1 MKDLSRLIIAA
12 LMFLFFPCQIL
23 FSFQSNSFGSLKV
36 ESEEKYSDWFNLGEN
51 SRLQGNYEESFKYFE
66 KSLDLA
72 RKNKEKKA
80 EINSLIKLGLLRW
93 NTGYVSKSIEF
104 YQEAFSVAEKAQ
116 IEQKKNEVSDYIQI
130 YKFYQ
135 DARDARRKKDYK
147 KSIENFEK
155 AIELARKIESQEH
168 ELKCLRQLSFT
179 YMSPDEFD
187 NFFSLNRDALE
198 IARRIRNRQ
207 EQVACLFNIA
217 FYYRNKDNNYSQALR
232 HYEEALRIARIV
244 KDYERESECL
254 TNIGEIYIQL
264 GNYDKALEYQ
274 KNVLKID
281 QEKLQL
287 EKSEKDAFVA
297 KDLNNIGVTYRKKY
311 AFQSQ
316 DKNDLDNAL
325 ANYTESL
332 RIARKIKDVE
342 TEVKALTNMGM
353 AYIDLENYPEALKY
367 FKLALEKAEIAENL
381 EEKANLYIN
390 IGRVNSLQGNYDLSL
405 EYCQQAIDTAFST
418 GKENILWEAYFEIA
432 NAYMRQGTYEK
443 ALENFR
449 KSISFIEKIRS
460 RIQLEELKA
469 SYLASDKRIEAY
481 QNTVNLLCELH
492 DSEPEKL
499 HNIEA
504 FGYLER
510 AKARAF
516 LDRLEVSQVNISQG
530 VDIELLSQEE
540 DLMKDIS
547 SLNLKLLSPGL
558 DKEQEKRINEQLR
571 LNEERIEALKR
582 KIRLSSPAYAD
593 IKYPQIITLEQ
604 TQKQML
610 DNKTAFLEYC
620 LGKENSYAFVIT
632 KGKFKIFPLPPAK
645 KIKEQ
650 VSEYLKAITDK
661 GNQDFSIGYE
671 LFTMLVLPG
680 LDEKTEKLVF
690 IPDDILHYLPFETLL
705 SQKGKKRW
713 LIEDYKI
720 AYTPS
725 ISSLREIIQRKRLSE
740 IKPKK
745 DLLAFGDPFF
755 GSDEE
760 VASARDSSQT
770 IRPIGVFNV
779 SRLEFSGMEV
789 ERIASL
795 FKKTRI
801 DVFKREKASEERL
814 KDLKLEDYKILHFAT
829 HCLIDDKKPERSS
842 IVFSIGNAQAED
854 EILQMREV
862 FNLKLCSDL
871 VTLSACQTGLGEF
884 IRGEGIEGLSRAFF
898 YAGASSTLISLWAV
912 HDQATS
918 QFMERCYFH
927 LRSSNSIMDALQ
939 KTKLEMI
946 NSDMLSHPYY
956 WAGFIITGN
965 SDKIIYPSTTKRLV
979 LILFLLCLAAGIIYL
994 VILKKLFR
1002 SSPAP

>member
-1 MKDLSRLIIAA
+1 MKNFTKLIIVA
-12 LMFLFFPCQIL
+12 LMFLFAPCQIL
-23 FSFQSNSFGSLKV
+23 LSFQNNSSAGLKV

-51 SRLQGNYEESFKYFE
+51 SRLQGDYEVSIKYFK
-66 KSLDLA
+66 KSLALA
-72 RKNKEKKA
+72 QKNNDKKA
-80 EINSLIKLGLLRW
+80 EINSLIKLGLLHW
-93 NTGYVSKSIEF
+93 NTGYVSKSIKA
-104 YQEAFSVAEKAQ
+104 YKEAFSVAEKAQ
-116 IEQKKNEVSDYIQI
+116 IDQKKNEVSDYIQI
-130 YKFYQ
+130 YEFYQ
-135 DARDARRKKDYK
+135 DGRNARREKDYK

-207 EQVACLFNIA
+207 EQLACLFNIA
-217 FYYRNKDNNYSQALR
+217 YYYRNKDNNYSQALR
-232 HYEEALRIARIV
+232 HYEEALSIARIV

-264 GNYDKALEYQ
+264 GNYEKALEYQ
-274 KNVLKID
+274 KDVLKID
-281 QEKLQL
+281 KEKL
-287 EKSEKDAFVA
+287 KKDAFVA
-297 KDLNNIGVTYRKKY
+297 IDLNNIGVTYQKKY

-325 ANYTESL
+325 ANYKESL
-332 RIARKIKDVE
+332 RIAIKIKDVK
-342 TEVKALTNMGM
+342 TEVEALTNMGM

-367 FKLALEKAEIAENL
+367 FKLALEKAEKTQEL

-390 IGRVNSLQGNYDLSL
+390 IGIVNALQENYDLSL
-405 EYCQQAIDTAFST
+405 KYCQQAIDTASLT
-418 GKENILWEAYFEIA
+418 GKENILWEAYFEMA
-432 NAYMRQGTYEK
+432 NAYMGQGAYEE
-443 ALENFR
+443 ALENLR
-449 KSISFIEKIRS
+449 KSISFIENIRS

-481 QNTVNLLCELH
+481 QNTVNLLCKLH
-492 DSEPEKL
+492 HSKPERL

-504 FGYLER
+504 FSYLER

-516 LDRLEVSQVNISQG
+516 LDSLEVSQVNISQG
-530 VDIELLSQEE
+530 VDIKLLSQED
-540 DLMKDIS
+540 DLMNKIS
-547 SLNLKLLSPGL
+547 SLNLKLFTPGL
-558 DKEQEKRINEQLR
+558 GKEQERSINEQLR
-571 LNEERIEALKR
+571 LSEERVEALKR

-593 IKYPQIITLEQ
+593 LKYPQIITVEQ
-604 TQKQML
+604 AQKQML
-610 DNKTAFLEYC
+610 DSNTAFFEYC

-632 KGKFKIFPLPPAK
+632 RREFKIFPLPPAK
-645 KIKEQ
+645 KIKMQ
-650 VSEYLKAITDK
+650 VAEYLKAITDK
-661 GNQDFSIGYE
+661 ENHDFSLGYD

-680 LDEKTEKLVF
+680 LDEKIEKLVF
-690 IPDDILHYLPFETLL
+690 IPDDTLHYLPFETLL
-705 SQKGKKRW
+705 SQNDKRRW

-725 ISSLREIIQRKRLSE
+725 ISCLREIIRHQRLSE

-760 VASARDSSQT
+760 VASARDTSKTS
-770 IRPIGVFNV
+770 RPVGAFNV
-779 SRLEFSGMEV
+779 SRLEYSGQEV

-795 FKKTRI
+795 FKKTKS
-801 DVFKREKASEERL
+801 DTFKRKEASEEKL
-814 KDLKLEDYKILHFAT
+814 KDINLEDYKILHFAT
-829 HCLIDDKKPERSS
+829 HCLIDDKKPDRSS
-842 IVFSIGNAQAED
+842 IVFSIGNASAED

-862 FNLKLCSDL
+862 FNLKLNSDL
-871 VTLSACQTGLGEF
+871 VTLSACQTGLGQF
-884 IRGEGIEGLSRAFF
+884 IRGEGIEGLSRSFF
-898 YAGASSTLISLWAV
+898 YAGASSALISLWAV

-918 QFMERCYFH
+918 QFMERYYFH
-927 LRSSNSIMDALQ
+927 LRSSNSIMNSLQ

-946 NSDMLSHPYY
+946 NSEILSHPYY

-965 SDKIIYPSTTKRLV
+965 SDKVIYPSTTKRLL
-979 LILFLLCLAAGIIYL
+979 LIIFLLCLAAGISYL
-994 VILKKLFR
+994 VIFKKFFR
-1002 SSPAP
+1002 HSPPP

>member
-1 MKDLSRLIIAA
+1 MKSLARIFIVA
-12 LMFLFFPCQIL
+12 LMFLFSPCQSLLSI
-23 FSFQSNSFGSLKV
+23 QNNSSASLNF
-36 ESEEKYSDWFNLGEN
+36 ESEEKYSYWFNLGEN
-51 SRLQGNYEESFKYFE
+51 FRLQGDYGESFKYFE
-66 KSLDLA
+66 KSLVLA
-72 RKNKEKKA
+72 RKNNDKKA
-80 EINSLIKLGLLRW
+80 EINSLIKLGLLHW
-93 NTGYVSKSIEF
+93 NTGYVSKSIET
-104 YQEAFSVAEKAQ
+104 YKEAHSLAEKAQ
-116 IEQKKNEVSDYIQI
+116 IEEKKSEVSDYIQI
-130 YKFYQ
+130 HEFYQ
-135 DARDARRKKDYK
+135 DAKDARREEDYK

-155 AIELARKIESQEH
+155 AIELARKIESPEH

-179 YMSPDEFD
+179 YRLSEEIDS
-187 NFFSLNRDALE
+187 FFSLNREALE

-207 EQVACLFNIA
+207 EQVDCLFNIA

-232 HYEEALRIARIV
+232 HYEEALRIARTV
-244 KDYERESECL
+244 KDQERESECL

-274 KNVLKID
+274 KNALKIA
-281 QEKLQL
+281 QEKLEL
-287 EKSEKDAFVA
+287 EKTKKDVLVA
-297 KDLNNIGVTYRKKY
+297 KDLNKIGVTYRKKY
-311 AFQSQ
+311 AFQTQ

-325 ANYTESL
+325 ANHKESL
-332 RIARKIKDVE
+332 RIARKIEDVE
-342 TEVKALTNMGM
+342 TVVEALTNIGM
-353 AYIDLENYPEALKY
+353 ACIDLENYPEALKY
-367 FKLALEKAEIAENL
+367 FKLALEKAEIVEDL

-390 IGRVNSLQGNYDLSL
+390 IGLVNSLQGNYDLSL
-405 EYCQQAIDTAFST
+405 KYFQEAINTASSA

-432 NAYMRQGTYEK
+432 TAHLRQGNHEK
-443 ALENFR
+443 SLENYK

-460 RIQLEELKA
+460 RIQLEEFKA

-481 QNTVNLLCELH
+481 QNTVNLLCMLH
-492 DSEPEKL
+492 DSEPEKD

-540 DLMKDIS
+540 EELQKIS
-547 SLNLKLLSPGL
+547 SLNLSLLTPGL
-558 DKEQEKRINEQLR
+558 DNEQENSIKEKIGLS
-571 LNEERIEALKR
+571 EERIETLKR

-593 IKYPQIITLEQ
+593 LKYPQIITLEQ

-610 DNKTAFLEYC
+610 DSKTAFLEYS

-632 KGKFKIFPLPPAK
+632 KEKFKIFQIPSAK

-650 VSEYLKAITDK
+650 VSEYLMAITDK
-661 GNQDFSIGYE
+661 ENQDFSIGHE
-671 LFTMLVLPG
+671 LFRMLVLPG
-680 LDEKTEKLVF
+680 LDEKTEKLIFV
-690 IPDDILHYLPFETLL
+690 PDGILHYLPFEALL
-705 SQKGKKRW
+705 SQKDKKRW

-725 ISSLREIIQRKRLSE
+725 ISSLREIIRHKRISE

-760 VASARDSSQT
+760 VASARASSQS
-770 IRPIGVFNV
+770 ISPVGAFNV

-795 FKKTRI
+795 FKKTKI
-801 DVFKREKASEERL
+801 DVFKRKEASEEKL
-814 KDLKLEDYKILHFAT
+814 KDLNLGDYKILHLAT
-829 HCLIDDKKPERSS
+829 HCLIDNKKPDRSS

-862 FNLKLCSDL
+862 FNLKMNSDL
-871 VTLSACQTGLGEF
+871 ITLSACQTGLGEF

-898 YAGASSTLISLWAV
+898 YAGASSALISLWAV

-918 QFMERCYFH
+918 QFMERYYFH
-927 LRSSNSIMDALQ
+927 LRSSKSIMDALQ

-946 NSDMLSHPYY
+946 NSDILSHPYY

-965 SDKIIYPSTTKRLV
+965 SDKVIYPSATKRL
-979 LILFLLCLAAGIIYL
+979 LIILFLFCLAAGISYL
-994 VILKKLFR
+994 VIFR
-1002 SSPAP
+1002 KFFNRSPSS